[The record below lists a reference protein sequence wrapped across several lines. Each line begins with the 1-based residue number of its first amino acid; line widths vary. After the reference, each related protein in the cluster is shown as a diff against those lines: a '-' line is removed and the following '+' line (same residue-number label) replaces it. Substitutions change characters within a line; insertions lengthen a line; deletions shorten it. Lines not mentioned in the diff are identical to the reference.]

1 MAQGPTRVWRGTP
14 RRPTSRAARPL
25 RAGLAA
31 VAAAGVLLALLTA
44 PAAAD
49 PGYPSAQDV
58 QDSVDHEAGA
68 RLDVGRIEAR
78 LAAAGA
84 RTDRLA
90 ADAGRAVEAYNGAR
104 VRLAQSVQRAR
115 SAQQRADESLAAVST
130 SREALG
136 RFAAAAYR
144 SGGDVSGLSTF
155 LVADGPRDLISRVAA
170 LQSIG
175 DSRRRALDDVRAAQ
189 VHADLMQQRAD
200 RLVVARKRAAQRVR
214 EAKEEAQARLAAQ
227 RTAVSQIADQRER
240 LVRALAAARNTTVA
254 LERERQAGIE
264 RAREEAARKAA
275 EAKAR
280 AEARA
285 RAEAAARAAAE
296 KRRQDAAEAARLAEQ
311 QRRADEQRREEEADP
326 GAGSSGGSGGG
337 GSGGGSDSSGG
348 SGGGG
353 SSGGNAGGSTPAPQP
368 DPPDPPAPQDPP
380 AGSSSGTANGAER
393 AIDFA
398 RAQIGKPY
406 EWAAD
411 GPSSYDC
418 SGLTMRAWE
427 QGGVYLPHYSV
438 AQYEQSAKVPL
449 TELRRGDLV
458 FFASNPN
465 DHDTIYHVGLYMGD
479 GQMIEAPYTGEDV
492 RVSSIWRSS
501 LFGAARP

>member
-1 MAQGPTRVWRGTP
+1 MRGRGPSGVLAVLT
-14 RRPTSRAARPL
+14 AAL
-25 RAGLAA
+25 FGLAPFAGPA
-31 VAAAGVLLALLTA
+31 VAE
-44 PAAAD
+44 

-58 QDSVDHEAGA
+58 QRSRDHVGAA

-84 RTDRLA
+84 RADRLA
-90 ADAGRAVEAYNGAR
+90 ADVGRAVEAYNGAR
-104 VRLAQSVQRAR
+104 VRLAEAQARAER
-115 SAQQRADESLAAVST
+115 AQQRADESLLAVDA
-130 SREALG
+130 SRDALG

-144 SGGDVSGLSTF
+144 SGGDVGGLSAF
-155 LVADGPRDLISRVAA
+155 LVAGGPRDLISSVSA

-175 DSRRRALDDVRAAQ
+175 DSRRRALDDVVAAQ
-189 VHADLMQQRAD
+189 VHADLLQARAD
-200 RLVVARKRAAQRVR
+200 RLVVARERAQERVR
-214 EAKEEAQARLAAQ
+214 RAKRQAESRLATQ
-227 RTAVSQIADQRER
+227 RRAVTQIAGQRET
-240 LVRALAAARNTTVA
+240 LVRALAAARDTSVR
-254 LERERQAGIE
+254 LERERQAGLE

-285 RAEAAARAAAE
+285 RAEAEAAAQ
-296 KRRQDAAEAARLAEQ
+296 RRRDAEAARQAEE
-311 QRRADEQRREEEADP
+311 QRRADQQRADQQRADQERSDTSSSSGSGG
-326 GAGSSGGSGGG
+326 GAGGGSADASGGSGSSGGS
-337 GSGGGSDSSGG
+337 D
-348 SGGGG
+348 
-353 SSGGNAGGSTPAPQP
+353 AP
-368 DPPDPPAPQDPP
+368 PPSPSPPP
-380 AGSSSGTANGAER
+380 AGSSEGTSSGAER

-406 EWAAD
+406 QWAAD

-438 AQYEQSAKVPL
+438 AQYEQSQQVSL

-458 FFASNPN
+458 FFASSPD
-465 DHDTIYHVGLYMGD
+465 DHRTIYHVGLYIGD
-479 GQMIEAPYTGEDV
+479 GLMIEAPYTGEDV